1 MHLSVMS
8 SLGRKRGLM
17 LTWRRSANCS
27 DLCFSPS
34 GCDKMVEFPGF
45 VDLSGDSNW
54 NDGDWDKKIG
64 SMECEVDY
72 PAHGR

>member
-1 MHLSVMS
+1 
-8 SLGRKRGLM
+8 
-17 LTWRRSANCS
+17 
-27 DLCFSPS
+27 
-34 GCDKMVEFPGF
+34 MVEFPGF